1 VWAPDFVVNA
11 GGVIYGNAMEMEGCS
26 RDAAIARVGA
36 VAGTLAAVFAAA
48 EEHSITP
55 LAAARRVAN
64 DRLET
69 ATR

>member
-1 VWAPDFVVNA
+1 
-11 GGVIYGNAMEMEGCS
+11 VIYGNAMEMEGCS
-26 RDAAIARVGA
+26 REEAIARVGA

-55 LAAARRVAN
+55 LAAARRVATE
-64 DRLET
+64 RLQA